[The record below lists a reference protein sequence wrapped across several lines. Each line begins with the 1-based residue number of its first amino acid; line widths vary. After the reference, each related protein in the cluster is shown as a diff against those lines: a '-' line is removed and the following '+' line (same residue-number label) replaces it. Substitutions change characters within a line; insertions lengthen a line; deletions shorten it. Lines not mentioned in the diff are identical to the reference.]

1 MGAKLDALRHLQD
14 IELQIVDIRRQLAA
28 KQNGAQRQAQRLKE
42 AEQALAAAREDLR
55 HAQVELDALDV
66 EIKSRNAHV
75 ARLRDNL
82 NAVRTNKEYAAVLSQ
97 LNNEKAEATRLEA
110 RLFQLYEAVEAKK
123 KAVAEQQSAVEAEA
137 ARLQNLRGQLDQAQ
151 NSFRQRIELLEQQRA
166 AAAARLEPK
175 DRELF
180 DRVSERYDGEVMA
193 RVVRTHPRR
202 DEFIC
207 DGCNVALAVERA
219 NALLTRDDIITCDN
233 CGRVLFMERT

>member
-75 ARLRDNL
+75 SRLRDNL

-233 CGRVLFMERT
+233 CGRVLYMERT